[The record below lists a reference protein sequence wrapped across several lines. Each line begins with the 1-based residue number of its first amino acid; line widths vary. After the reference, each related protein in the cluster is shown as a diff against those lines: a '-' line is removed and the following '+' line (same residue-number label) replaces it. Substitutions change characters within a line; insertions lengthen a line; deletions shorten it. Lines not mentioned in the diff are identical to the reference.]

1 MTFRPNQY
9 IIRESGK
16 PVKGILQNK
25 AYKVEYS
32 SNRWVKLYGVPKRY
46 SPKYFKASE
55 SGDILKRHMDSWMPL
70 SREFQE
76 PISNRMIELSHLAYA
91 HKAQDFLIEAI
102 MKGLI
107 K

>member
-1 MTFRPNQY
+1 MSFKPNQY
-9 IIRESGK
+9 IQRQSGK

-32 SNRWVKLYGVPKRY
+32 SNRWVKLYGIPKRY
-46 SPKYFKASE
+46 SPKYFKAS
-55 SGDILKRHMDSWMPL
+55 SGDILKQHMDAWKPL
-70 SREFQE
+70 SRDFQE
-76 PISNRMIELSHLAYA
+76 PITDRMAQLCHLAYA
-91 HKAQDFLIEAI
+91 HKSQDFLIEAI